1 MADSLAIRRIA
12 IACCAIVATALVAA
26 TIRTPLESGSDG
38 SGSGSDPG
46 DGEGTGQPM
55 TPESAGDGGVPPFLE
70 YLLYALLIVLAIA
83 VVWYFL
89 AHRREAVKIAAITL
103 LAVFLLV
110 VIVYTLLQFVS
121 VSGSEVEPI
130 EEVLAGGDD
139 GSDGAAG
146 SADTDTAISPG
157 PLLVTL
163 ALTAAIFLGGLFLT
177 RGRSASETERSGLD
191 TNHRTDAESPV
202 DVSAAVGTAAG
213 VAADRLES
221 ADEFDNE
228 VYRAW
233 REMTELLEV
242 DRPAS
247 STPREFARA
256 ATDAGLDRDD
266 VDELTRLFED
276 VRYGGEATTQTRER
290 RAIEVLRRI
299 EAEYADER
307 EGSDA
312 RGGRGELS

>member
-1 MADSLAIRRIA
+1 MTDSLSIRRIA

-55 TPESAGDGGVPPFLE
+55 TPGSAGDGGVPPFLE
-70 YLLYALLIVLAIA
+70 YLIYAVLIVLAIA

-89 AHRREAVKIAAITL
+89 AHRREAVKIVAITL

-121 VSGSEVEPI
+121 VSGSEVEPM

-139 GSDGAAG
+139 ESDGTSG
-146 SADTDTAISPG
+146 SADTDTTISPG

-163 ALTAAIFLGGLFLT
+163 ALLTAIFLGGVFLT
-177 RGRSASETERSGLD
+177 RGRSESERSGLD
-191 TNHRTDAESPV
+191 ANSPTDAESPA

-233 REMTELLEV
+233 REMTEFLEV

-307 EGSDA
+307 EGADT